1 MSVMKNFTLSAAQ
14 VSELRRRHR
23 TTREKRHAYRINAV
37 ILLGTGWTLADV
49 SEALLLDEETL
60 RNWVA
65 RYQAGGVDA
74 LCVDH
79 YTGGTAYLGPEQQE
93 KLATH
98 LQDVLYQNVAAIVAY
113 VERTSGIHYS
123 VRGMTELLHRLGF
136 VYKKPKLVP
145 AKADANAQHEFI
157 KFYEKLKQNKGA
169 GDPIYFMDGTHPQHN
184 SIAAYGWIKSG
195 QNKEISSN
203 TGRQRVNINGALCLD
218 GFKAVV
224 RMDETINAQS
234 TIALLKQIEKK
245 HRKAA
250 VIHIICDNAKY
261 YRSKLVREY
270 LHDSRIRLVFL
281 PPYAP
286 NLNLIERL
294 WKFFKKKV
302 LYNQHYP
309 SFADFQKIC
318 TTFFADL
325 GKYKQELKTLLTEN
339 FQILNA

>member
-1 MSVMKNFTLSAAQ
+1 MGAMKNFTLSAAQ

-37 ILLGTGWTLADV
+37 ILLGTGWTLAEV
-49 SEALLLDEETL
+49 SEALLFDEETL
-60 RNWVA
+60 RNWLA
-65 RYQAGGVDA
+65 RYRAGGVDA
-74 LCVDH
+74 LCVDQ
-79 YTGGTAYLGPEQQE
+79 YTGGAAHLDLDQHE
-93 KLATH
+93 KLAAH
-98 LQDVLYQNVAAIVAY
+98 LQEVLYQNVAAIVAY
-113 VERTSGIHYS
+113 VDQIYGVKYS
-123 VRGMTELLHRLGF
+123 VSGMTELLHRLGF

-145 AKADANAQHEFI
+145 AKADAKAQRDFI
-157 KFYEKLKQNKGA
+157 ELYEKLKQNKGA
-169 GDPIYFMDGTHPQHN
+169 DDPIYFMDGTHPQHN
-184 SIAAYGWIKSG
+184 AIAAYGWIKCG

-234 TIALLKQIEKK
+234 TIELMKQIEKK
-245 HRKAA
+245 HRKAR
-250 VIHIICDNAKY
+250 VIHVICDNAKY
-261 YRSKLVREY
+261 YRSKLVKEY
-270 LHDSRIRLVFL
+270 LRDSRIRLVFL

-294 WKFFKKKV
+294 WRFFKKKV
-302 LYNQHYP
+302 LYNQHYA
-309 SFADFQKIC
+309 SFADFQQIC

-339 FQILNA
+339 FQILNS